1 MSKLIIGS
9 NNKHKVEEIKAIL
22 GGFYDEVLSLK
33 EAGITLNVDEDQ
45 ETFEGNAVKKAMETF
60 SETGF
65 DTLAD
70 DSGLS
75 VDALGGAPG
84 VYSARYAGEY
94 ASDEDNNARLLK
106 ELDGVKDRS
115 AKFVCVIAL
124 VRQGQVMTAKGEAAG
139 RIICEPMGEG
149 GFGYDPLFYSFELG
163 KTFAQ
168 ASAQEK
174 NAVSHRA
181 RALFVL
187 KQKLSGQDTINSE
200 T

>member
-33 EAGITLNVDEDQ
+33 EAGIALSVDEDQ
-45 ETFEGNAVKKAMETF
+45 ETFEGNAVKKAMEAF

-124 VRQGQVMTAKGEAAG
+124 VRQGQVMTAKGEAFG
-139 RIICEPMGEG
+139 RIICEPTGEG

-181 RALFVL
+181 RALFAL